1 MLPVVGVVVVLGCV
15 FGGYIAAGG
24 DLAIIMKALPFEF
37 LIIGGAAIGAYMI
50 ANGGTVLKKT
60 GGDIGKA
67 LKGPKWKKADY
78 TALLCLLFE
87 LVRLG
92 RANPMAV
99 ETHVENPH
107 DSEIFGRY
115 PRVLHDHHAVD
126 MICDYL
132 RAAGMSFDNPHQ
144 VDDVMERDL
153 DKHHEEVL
161 ATPAAL
167 QTMADGLPA
176 LGIVAAVMG
185 VIKTMGSIDQ
195 PPEILGK
202 MIGGALVGTFL
213 GVFLSYG
220 VVGPLA
226 ARIKSI
232 HEEEA
237 RFYALIRDVLV
248 AYLNRHQPNICIEV
262 GRKGV
267 PSHIQPSFFEVEE
280 ALDAVKS
287 GSAPAAVA

>member
-1 MLPVVGVVVVLGCV
+1 MLPIVGVIVVLGCV
-15 FGGYIAAGG
+15 FGSYTAAGG
-24 DLAIIMKALPFEF
+24 KLDIIMKALPFEF

-50 ANGGTVLKKT
+50 ANGSTVLKRT
-60 GGDIGKA
+60 GGDFAKA
-67 LKGPKWKKADY
+67 LKGPKWKKEDY

-92 RANPMAV
+92 RANPLAIEAHV
-99 ETHVENPH
+99 ETPH
-107 DSEIFGRY
+107 DSEIFGKY
-115 PRVLHDHHAVD
+115 PKILQDHHAVH

-144 VDDVMERDL
+144 VDDMFEREL
-153 DKHHEEVL
+153 EKHHEEVM
-161 ATPAAL
+161 AIPTAL

-220 VVGPLA
+220 VVGPIA

-262 GRKGV
+262 GRKSV
-267 PSHIQPSFFEVEE
+267 PGHIQPSFFEVEN
-280 ALDAVKS
+280 ALDTVKS
-287 GSAPAAVA
+287 GAARAAA

>member
-1 MLPVVGVVVVLGCV
+1 MLPIIGVMVVLGSV
-15 FGGYIAAGG
+15 FGGYVAAGG
-24 DLAIIMKALPFEF
+24 KLDIIMKALPFEF

-50 ANGGTVLKKT
+50 ANGVTVLKQT
-60 GGDIGKA
+60 GKDLGKA
-67 LKGPKWKKADY
+67 LKGAKWKKADY

-87 LVRLG
+87 LVRLS

-99 ETHVENPH
+99 ESHIENPH
-107 DSEIFGRY
+107 DSTIFNRY
-115 PRVLHDHHAVD
+115 PNILHDHHAIG

-132 RAAGMSFDNPHQ
+132 RAVGMSFDNPHQ
-144 VDDVMERDL
+144 LDDVMGRDL
-153 DKHHEEVL
+153 DKHHEEIL
-161 ATPAAL
+161 ATSTAL

-185 VIKTMGSIDQ
+185 VIKTMASIDQ

-226 ARIKSI
+226 ARIRAI

-237 RFYALIRDVLV
+237 RFYNLIRDVFV

-262 GRKGV
+262 GRKSV
-267 PSHIQPSFFEVEE
+267 PAHVQPSFLEIEE

-287 GSAPAAVA
+287 GVVPLAA

>member
-1 MLPVVGVVVVLGCV
+1 MLPIIGVVVVLACV
-15 FGGYIAAGG
+15 FGGYVLAGG
-24 DLAIIMKALPFEF
+24 HLEIILEAIPHEMLT
-37 LIIGGAAIGAYMI
+37 IGGAAVGAYMI
-50 ANGGTVLKKT
+50 ANGGTILKQT
-60 GGDIGKA
+60 GKDFAKA
-67 LKGPKWKKADY
+67 LKGPKWKKDDY

-92 RANPMAV
+92 RTNPMAIEAHV
-99 ETHVENPH
+99 ETPQES
-107 DSEIFGRY
+107 DIFKRY
-115 PRVLHDHHAVD
+115 PKILHDHHATD
-126 MICDYL
+126 LICDYL

-144 VDDVMERDL
+144 VDDIMEREL
-153 DKHHEEVL
+153 EKHHEEVL
-161 ATPAAL
+161 ATSGAL

-185 VIKTMGSIDQ
+185 VIKTMGAIDQ

-226 ARIKSI
+226 SRIKAI
-232 HEEEA
+232 HDEEA
-237 RFYALIRDVLV
+237 RFYGLIRDVLV

-262 GRKGV
+262 GRKSV
-267 PSHIQPSFFEVEE
+267 PGHIQPSFFEVEN
-280 ALDAVKS
+280 ALDTLKS
-287 GSAPAAVA
+287 TATLAAAA

>member
-1 MLPVVGVVVVLGCV
+1 MLPIVGVIVVLGCV
-15 FGGYIAAGG
+15 FGGYTAAGG
-24 DLAIIMKALPFEF
+24 KLDIIMKALPFEF
-37 LIIGGAAIGAYMI
+37 LIIGGAAVGAYMI
-50 ANGGTVLKKT
+50 ANGSTVLKRT
-60 GGDIGKA
+60 GGDFAKA
-67 LKGPKWKKADY
+67 LKGPKWKKEDY

-92 RANPMAV
+92 RANPLAV
-99 ETHVENPH
+99 EAHVETPH
-107 DSEIFGRY
+107 DSDIFAKY
-115 PRVLHDHHAVD
+115 PKILQDHHAVH

-144 VDDVMERDL
+144 VDDMFEREL
-153 DKHHEEVL
+153 EKHHEEVM
-161 ATPAAL
+161 AIPAAL

-220 VVGPLA
+220 VVGPIA

-262 GRKGV
+262 GRKSV
-267 PSHIQPSFFEVEE
+267 PGHIQPSFFEVEE

-287 GSAPAAVA
+287 GAAPVTG